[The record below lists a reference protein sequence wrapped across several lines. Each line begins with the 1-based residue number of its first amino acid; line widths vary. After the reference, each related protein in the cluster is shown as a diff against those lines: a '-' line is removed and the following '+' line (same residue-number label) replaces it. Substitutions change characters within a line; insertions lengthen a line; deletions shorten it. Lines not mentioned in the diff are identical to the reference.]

1 MKYPAFRKRGEEIQV
16 GDLVRRLSR
25 LTEDPRTG
33 IIMDI
38 EPTGDYL
45 GVARFLVKW
54 LDLSGSQWYIREY
67 LEVLGAAR

>member
-1 MKYPAFRKRGEEIQV
+1 MKV
-16 GDLVRRLSR
+16 GDLVKRRASR
-25 LTEDPRTG
+25 SSPGPRTG

-38 EPTGDYL
+38 ETPEEYG

-67 LEVLGAAR
+67 LEVLGESR

>member
-1 MKYPAFRKRGEEIQV
+1 MKV
-16 GDLVRRLSR
+16 GDLVKRLSR

-38 EPTGDYL
+38 EASEEYG

-67 LEVLGAAR
+67 LEVLGESR

>member
-1 MKYPAFRKRGEEIQV
+1 VKV
-16 GDLVRRLSR
+16 GDLVKRISR

-38 EPTGDYL
+38 EASEEYG

-67 LEVLGAAR
+67 LEVLGESR